1 MQVWDSYGRALYSS
15 LLHDSPIVSLSW
27 APDGQ
32 CMLLDARIYM
42 QDVSTFSIQVYLD
55 LQQKYVHLTGNM
67 PNNIQYDTLHLL

>member
-32 CMLLDARIYM
+32 YDIHHR
-42 QDVSTFSIQVYLD
+42 SHS
-55 LQQKYVHLTGNM
+55 LTLSLSLFQGELFAVGGFNTLRLC
-67 PNNIQYDTLHLL
+67 DKAGVRLHL